1 MNTAQILSDLKSG
14 YETINCMG
22 DFLTHF
28 VESYPHSS
36 HVREARTRKYLLANY
51 REAISNGLES
61 IDDLIGATAREIWI
75 DDVLHRRKKLNLDSS
90 IIQSE
95 YEMRHG
101 SRDLKNNCYARN
113 ALSVLIVST
122 FIFRALSRLKI
133 YSKFPSRTEI
143 IKKSFHF

>member
-22 DFLTHF
+22 DFL
-28 VESYPHSS
+28 ESYPHSS
-36 HVREARTRKYLLANY
+36 HVREGRTRKYLLANY

-95 YEMRHG
+95 YENAARIEG
-101 SRDLKNNCYARN
+101 FEKQLLCTKRPVSFNCLY
-113 ALSVLIVST
+113 I
-122 FIFRALSRLKI
+122 
-133 YSKFPSRTEI
+133 
-143 IKKSFHF
+143 